1 MTESID
7 PDHTDAASSLS
18 RSYWRSRSF
27 WLESLLGSDGSGD
40 ALRPRP
46 SLPGD
51 TEVDVAIIGA
61 GYTGLWTAF
70 ELARRDPT
78 MRIAVLEAEIAGFGA
93 SGRNGG
99 WCSALLPMSTSHV
112 AATHGRDAALALQGA
127 MNDTVDEIGR
137 VSADEGIDCHFAKN
151 GYLQVATN
159 RAQVTMLQA
168 SVADEHQLGLADQS
182 RWLDQT
188 DARAIVDA
196 AGTLGG
202 VFTPHCAALHPARLA
217 RGLATAA
224 ERRGVRIF
232 EQTRVL
238 DIEPGAVRTDHGTVR
253 AEVVVRATEAFTAL
267 LPGHHRRI
275 VPIYSLMIA
284 TEPLDQD
291 MWSEIGWSER
301 TTFNDARRVVIYAQ
315 RTADG
320 RIAFGGRGA
329 PYHFGSAVRPSFDR
343 DERTFAEL
351 RDALVSLFP
360 ALGDVAI
367 THQWGGPLAAARDW
381 QPSVVFD
388 RAAGLASAGGYVG
401 DGVATANL
409 AGRTLADL
417 ITGADTERTRLPWV
431 GHVSPDWEREPFRY
445 LGIRAASRLPERI
458 DRHERRTGRTPVRL
472 ARLLGRLTNH

>member
-1 MTESID
+1 VSEPTD
-7 PDHTDAASSLS
+7 PDRDAGSF
-18 RSYWRSRSF
+18 WRSRSF
-27 WLESLLGSDGSGD
+27 WLDTLAAADGGGD
-40 ALRPRP
+40 ALVPRW

-51 TEVDVAIIGA
+51 TDVDVAIVGA

-99 WCSALLPMSTSHV
+99 WCSALLPMSTSSV
-112 AATHGRDAALALQGA
+112 AAAHGADAALALQRA

-137 VSADEGIDCHFAKN
+137 VTAAEGIDCHFAKD
-151 GYLQVATN
+151 GYLQAARN
-159 RAQVTMLQA
+159 PAQVAMLQA
-168 SVADEHQLGLADQS
+168 SVAHERELGLADQS
-182 RWLDQT
+182 RWLDQA

-217 RGLATAA
+217 RGLAVAA
-224 ERRGVRIF
+224 ERRGVRIH
-232 EQTRVL
+232 EQTRAL
-238 DIEPGAVRTDHGTVR
+238 EIRPGAVRTDRGIVR
-253 AEVVVRATEAFTAL
+253 AEVVVRATEGFTAL
-267 LPGHHRRI
+267 LPGHHRRV

-291 MWSEIGWSER
+291 VWAEIGWSER
-301 TTFNDARRVVIYAQ
+301 TTFNDARRVVIYGQ
-315 RTADG
+315 RTADD

-329 PYHFGSAVRPSFDR
+329 PYHFGSAVRPAFDR

-351 RDALVSLFP
+351 RQVLATLFP
-360 ALGDVAI
+360 ALADVTI

-388 RAAGLASAGGYVG
+388 RATGLASAGGYVG

-431 GHVSPDWEREPFRY
+431 GHVSPEWEREPFRF
-445 LGIRAASRLPERI
+445 LGIRAASTLPERI
-458 DRHERRTGRTPVRL
+458 DRHEQRTGRTPERL